1 MPDLIVQGAAPE
13 HRWRR
18 KLEPGQVYVLGREAG
33 SWSVPWDKRISR
45 RHVQICWRD
54 QRLEVRRLPAARNP
68 VFVVG
73 REQDRFTIIPGDHF
87 VIGETTFAL
96 VEEGIRISVELP
108 QPATEQTFSAEQLK
122 QLPFRNADQ
131 RIEVLSRI
139 PEIIA
144 GAASDEELWVRLTN
158 VLLCGIPHG
167 TAAALVAA
175 EGEGPE
181 SIVRVLYWDRR
192 QQSERAFQPS
202 DKLIRQAVQTQQS
215 VVHIWNAAER
225 WAAGGPASD
234 GDWAFC
240 SPVRGR
246 ACRGWAIYVAGCWP
260 TATPSPSGLLVA
272 SLQED
277 LKFTELAATTLSS
290 LREVRML
297 ERNQAGLR
305 PFFSPVVLEALAEH
319 DPEEV
324 LAPRQAEVSVL
335 FCDLRGFARHSEQS
349 AGDLHGLLR
358 RVSDALGVT
367 TRHILQTG
375 GVVGDFHGDAAM
387 GFWGWPFEQPDAVAR
402 ACRAA
407 LSIRAEFAAASCRP
421 DLPLAD
427 FRLGI
432 GIATGRA
439 VAGKIGTVD
448 QVKVTVF
455 GPVVNLAS
463 RLEGMTKLL
472 RAPILLDA
480 ATADAAR
487 SLLPAG
493 QARFRRVAVVKPFG
507 CDTPLEVSELLPPS
521 AELPELTDHDIAMY
535 EAALVALHAGDW
547 QLAFQ
552 LLHQVTADDRVKDF
566 LTVFIAQRNRTP
578 PADWDGVIPLGSK

>member
-1 MPDLIVQGAAPE
+1 MPDLIVQGTAPE

-18 KLEPGQVYVLGREAG
+18 ALQAGQVFVLGRDAG

-45 RHVQICWRD
+45 QHVTACWRD
-54 QRLEVRRLPAARNP
+54 ERLEVRRLPAARNP
-68 VFVVG
+68 VFVYG
-73 REQDRFTIIPGDHF
+73 GQRDGFTIVPGEHF
-87 VIGETTFAL
+87 VIGDTTFAL
-96 VEEGIRISVELP
+96 VEDGIRISLELP
-108 QPATEQTFSAEQLK
+108 QPASEQTFSAEQLK
-122 QLPFRNADQ
+122 QLPFRHADQ
-131 RIEVLSRI
+131 RMEVLGRI

-158 VLLCGIPHG
+158 LLLCGIPHA
-167 TAAALVAA
+167 TASAVVAA
-175 EGEGPE
+175 DSDRAAPA
-181 SIVRVLYWDRR
+181 VRVLYWDRR
-192 QQSERAFQPS
+192 LTTDHPFQPS
-202 DKLIRQAVQTQQS
+202 ERLIRQAVQTQQS

-225 WAAGGPASD
+225 WAAGGPGAD

-260 TATPSPSGLLVA
+260 TATPGPSGLLMA
-272 SLQED
+272 GLQED
-277 LKFTELAATTLSS
+277 LKFTELTATTLSS
-290 LREVRML
+290 LREVRWL
-297 ERNQAGLR
+297 ERSQASLR
-305 PFFSPVVLEALAEH
+305 PFFSPLVLEALAEH

-335 FCDLRGFARHSEQS
+335 FCDLRGFARQSERS
-349 AGDLHGLLR
+349 ADDLPGLLR

-387 GFWGWPFEQPDAVAR
+387 GFWGWPFEQADAVVR

-407 LSIRAEFAAASCRP
+407 LSIRAEFAAAACQP
-421 DLPLAD
+421 DHPLAD
-427 FRLGI
+427 FRLGL
-432 GIATGRA
+432 GLATGPA

-480 ATADAAR
+480 ATAAAAR
-487 SLLPAG
+487 RLLPPEE
-493 QARFRRVAVVKPFG
+493 ARMRRVAVVKPFG
-507 CDTPLEVSELLPPS
+507 CDLPLEVSELLPP
-521 AELPELTDHDIAMY
+521 AAAWPELSDQDIAMY
-535 EAALVALHAGDW
+535 EAALTALNLGDW

-552 LLHQVTADDRVKDF
+552 RLHQVTADDRVKDF
-566 LTVFIAQRNRTP
+566 LTVFIAERNRTP
-578 PADWDGVIPLGSK
+578 PADWDGVIPLTSK

>member
-1 MPDLIVQGAAPE
+1 MPDLIVQGTAPE

-18 KLEPGQVYVLGREAG
+18 TLEAGQVFVLGREAG
-33 SWSVPWDKRISR
+33 NWSVPWDKRISR
-45 RHVQICWRD
+45 RHAALCWRD
-54 QRLEVRRLPAARNP
+54 EQLEVRRLPAARNP
-68 VFVVG
+68 VFLHG
-73 REQDRFTIIPGDHF
+73 GELDRFTIVPGEHF
-87 VIGETTFAL
+87 VIGETTFSL
-96 VEEGIRISVELP
+96 VEDAIRISVELP
-108 QPATEQTFSAEQLK
+108 QPATERTFSAEQLQ
-122 QLPFRNADQ
+122 QLPFRHADQ
-131 RIEVLSRI
+131 RMDALSRI

-158 VLLCGIPHG
+158 LLLGGIPNG
-167 TAAALVAA
+167 TAAAVVAA
-175 EGEGPE
+175 DRGGAA
-181 SIVRVLYWDRR
+181 SAVRVLYWDRR
-192 QQSERAFQPS
+192 LISDRPFQPS
-202 DKLIRQAVQTQQS
+202 ERLIRQAVQTQQS
-215 VVHIWNAAER
+215 VVHVWNAAER
-225 WAAGGPASD
+225 WAAAGPGAD

-260 TATPSPSGLLVA
+260 TATPGPSGLLMA
-272 SLQED
+272 ALQED

-290 LREVRML
+290 LREVRWL
-297 ERNQAGLR
+297 ERNQASLR
-305 PFFSPVVLEALAEH
+305 PFFSPLVLEALAEH

-324 LAPRQAEVSVL
+324 LAPRQADVSVL
-335 FCDLRGFARHSEQS
+335 FCDLRGFARHSERS
-349 AGDLHGLLR
+349 ADDLHGLLR

-367 TRHILQTG
+367 TRHILHSG

-407 LSIRAEFAAASCRP
+407 LSIRAEFAAAARQL
-421 DLPLAD
+421 DHPLAD

-432 GIATGRA
+432 GLATGPA

-480 ATADAAR
+480 ATARAAR
-487 SLLPAG
+487 NLLPPDE
-493 QARFRRVAVVKPFG
+493 ARVRRVAVVKPFG
-507 CDTPLEVSELLPPS
+507 CDTPLEVSELLPP
-521 AELPELTDHDIAMY
+521 AAAWPELTDQDIAMY
-535 EAALVALHAGDW
+535 EAALVALDAGDW

-566 LTVFIAQRNRTP
+566 LTVFIAERNRTP
-578 PADWDGVIPLGSK
+578 PADWDGVIPLTSK